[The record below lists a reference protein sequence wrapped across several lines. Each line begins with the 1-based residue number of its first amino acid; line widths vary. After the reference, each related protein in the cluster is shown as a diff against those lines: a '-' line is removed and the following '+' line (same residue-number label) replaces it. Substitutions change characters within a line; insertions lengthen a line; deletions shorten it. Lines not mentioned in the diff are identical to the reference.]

1 MAEKKRLERRKSA
14 LSGDSP
20 VAPAPQRPAAPP
32 AAAPAAAPTPA
43 GDQAN
48 GESAEKKKW
57 PSKTSFYQ
65 SPEDGARMRAA
76 FVNTMVPEGL
86 GSLSEF
92 IARAV
97 AREVER
103 LEAQY
108 NEGKPW
114 PAVQPRQ
121 VPKGPPRHWS
131 A

>member
-20 VAPAPQRPAAPP
+20 VAPAPQRPTPPAAPP
-32 AAAPAAAPTPA
+32 AAAPA
-43 GDQAN
+43 GGQAQAE
-48 GESAEKKKW
+48 GAEKKKW

-103 LEAQY
+103 LEAEY

-131 A
+131 S